1 MPLLAFGL
9 GIGLPLGLH
18 LASNTKSAA
27 KPDPAQKPDAGA
39 PAASTASTALKYKYV
54 EQNKNVA
61 QTRGCQLPN
70 AKFSL
75 QTGAAASE
83 VMALERECN
92 ERADCVGYYAEAANK
107 GAWLIS
113 TNALPEKCIDKHPTQ
128 TFPYFWKK
136 SEDA

>member
-1 MPLLAFGL
+1 MLLLAFGL

-27 KPDPAQKPDAGA
+27 KPDPAQKPDAGAPAASTASTASTA

-113 TNALPEKCIDKHPTQ
+113 TNALPE
-128 TFPYFWKK
+128 
-136 SEDA
+136 